1 MHPDSISSRWIASDS
16 PQASTSQ
23 NLWDFCVVCLNPPYD
38 DNLEFRQAIEKQL
51 NKVEGSNKFS
61 KAVSFG
67 HSQEFVQSEKE
78 DQEVAEACRRLIKNA
93 IVCWNYI
100 YLSREVA
107 GEKNDE
113 RSGACQR
120 L

>member
-78 DQEVAEACRRLIKNA
+78 DQEVAPNP
-93 IVCWNYI
+93 V
-100 YLSREVA
+100 LSDGR
-107 GEKNDE
+107 
-113 RSGACQR
+113 
-120 L
+120 